1 MTQHVIQNAKKN
13 KWRGTVTGGAI
24 INKYAY
30 RYTYTM
36 LYTHTHYTS
45 IQTCPHTR
53 KELDHWSDPSG
64 TESQNVVLGLA
75 ASHFQKLK
83 RFAGTSGWLFPIS
96 QSQTTVFVGQWME
109 RDSLPPP
116 AFNDNGNTSY
126 LVGRSFTSVQ
136 MFHTHTRP
144 EPGQPWKARGRKKRT
159 PTTGQ
164 RTKQRRGNKR
174 TSKTN
179 LHGETDLT
187 STEHTPKPHDALQ
200 RGTGDN

>member
-1 MTQHVIQNAKKN
+1 MNARMHTHIQTCLLLHTVHIHTQTRSRRPAQIKIWRSMLSRMQK

-24 INKYAY
+24 INKHAY

-116 AFNDNGNTSY
+116 HLMTMTIPAT
-126 LVGRSFTSVQ
+126 
-136 MFHTHTRP
+136 
-144 EPGQPWKARGRKKRT
+144 W
-159 PTTGQ
+159 
-164 RTKQRRGNKR
+164 
-174 TSKTN
+174 
-179 LHGETDLT
+179 
-187 STEHTPKPHDALQ
+187 
-200 RGTGDN
+200 